1 MIENFLYIAFIYF
14 FIVIS
19 FCFLVPFLRNVTDE
33 GIDGIKETL
42 DMFTDKDF
50 YLNIVIPVFI
60 HFGSIF
66 IFCNLIV
73 FVIILVV
80 NKINL

>member
-1 MIENFLYIAFIYF
+1 MIEKFLYIAFIYF

-19 FCFLVPFLRNVTDE
+19 FCFLVPFLRNISDE

-50 YLNIVIPVFI
+50 YLDLVVPIII

-66 IFCNLIV
+66 IFCTLII
-73 FVIILVV
+73 FVISLVI
-80 NKINL
+80 K